1 MSLSAIPSTRGQISS
16 AIDILLTEYNQV
28 TEEIRAFEQF
38 KKRVLNISINT
49 DSRNSVGGFS
59 YERKPTAAG
68 TNRVRTAYCE
78 TVMSVSHYDA
88 EYGDTYASS
97 VSEEFG
103 PDIAT
108 ALTESSELT
117 PILKSALINQIENI
131 IESRKELR
139 KTIQLEQDS
148 IKSAHEDLNDLSKML
163 CNYAKN
169 EFSNMNY
176 NQLSEYK
183 NKTCENKRV
192 LDEVA
197 IIRQQDINKIR
208 KSMQT
213 DRTTSD
219 LYSYLYQSL
228 STTYPVLNI
237 IGLLGREYK
246 KLNLEI
252 KKEIII

>member
-1 MSLSAIPSTRGQISS
+1 MSLSAIPNTRGQISS
-16 AIDILLTEYNQV
+16 AIDILLTENNQV

-38 KKRVLNISINT
+38 KKQVLNISINT
-49 DSRNSVGGFS
+49 ASRNSIGEFS
-59 YERKPTAAG
+59 YEQKPTVDA
-68 TNRVRTAYCE
+68 TTRIRTAYCE

-97 VSEEFG
+97 ISEEFG
-103 PDIAT
+103 SDIAT
-108 ALTESSELT
+108 ALTESSNLT
-117 PILKSALINQIENI
+117 RILKSALINQIENA
-131 IESRKELR
+131 IESRKQLR

-148 IKSAHEDLNDLSKML
+148 IKSSYEELNDLANSLYNYSKI
-163 CNYAKN
+163 
-169 EFSNMNY
+169 EFSHIDHNR
-176 NQLSEYK
+176 LIEYK
-183 NKTCENKRV
+183 DKICNDLYVFDNI
-192 LDEVA
+192 A

-228 STTYPVLNI
+228 STTYPVLEM
-237 IGLLGREYK
+237 IGQLGLEYK
-246 KLNLEI
+246 KLKLEI

>member
-1 MSLSAIPSTRGQISS
+1 MSLSSIPNTRGQISS

-49 DSRNSVGGFS
+49 DSRNTVGRFR
-59 YERKPTAAG
+59 YERKPTAGG
-68 TNRVRTAYCE
+68 TNRVRTAYDE

-148 IKSAHEDLNDLSKML
+148 IKSAHEDLNDLAKML
-163 CNYAKN
+163 CNYTKN
-169 EFSNMNY
+169 EFSHMNY
-176 NQLSEYK
+176 NQLSKYK
-183 NKTCENKRV
+183 NKTCKNKRV

-237 IGLLGREYK
+237 IGQLGRKYK
-246 KLNLEI
+246 KLNIKI